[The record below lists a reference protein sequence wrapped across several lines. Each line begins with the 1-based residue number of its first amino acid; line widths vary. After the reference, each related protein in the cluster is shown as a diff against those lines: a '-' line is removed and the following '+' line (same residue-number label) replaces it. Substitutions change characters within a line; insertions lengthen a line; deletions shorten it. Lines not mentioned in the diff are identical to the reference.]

1 MDILKMSKMEKRE
14 IKFSEKMILLE
25 NAVNSKKIR
34 QNVAA

>member
-1 MDILKMSKMEKRE
+1 MSKMEKSE
-14 IKFSEKMILLE
+14 IKFSEKMNLLD